1 MPAGLFNS
9 AISLSLALSLCRF
22 LCLFPFA
29 FVLSSSQA
37 YHDAVHECI
46 FAGPTLFTPI
56 LHTTAGLTE
65 SMNCRQDKQRFN
77 ILLILTD
84 GTINDM
90 ETTLRT
96 MIDASSLPMSVLIV
110 GIGSADFTEMKRLDS
125 DKGLLSADGHTA
137 IRDIV
142 QFVP

>member
-1 MPAGLFNS
+1 
-9 AISLSLALSLCRF
+9 
-22 LCLFPFA
+22 
-29 FVLSSSQA
+29 
-37 YHDAVHECI
+37 
-46 FAGPTLFTPI
+46 
-56 LHTTAGLTE
+56 
-65 SMNCRQDKQRFN
+65 MNCRQDKQRFN

-96 MIDASSLPMSVLIV
+96 MIDASSLPLSVLIV